1 MPYSHEKF
9 PVLFARNV
17 RHEERGHAFANS
29 ASGARECFRRAG
41 RLRCALQVGLGN
53 GVVLIPC
60 AGLCPLVGEYRDV
73 AVAVAVEIL
82 DASPITR
89 MVQVFGYVTS
99 ASALHVRFGPIATEL
114 MRRNELTRRARTGL
128 MHRSKQRCSI
138 TSPKRKPRSLAG
150 LIAPVRFAETVL

>member
-60 AGLCPLVGEYRDV
+60 ASLCPLVGEYRDV

-89 MVQVFGYVTS
+89 MVQVFGYVTLRLTDVTNPATLLP
-99 ASALHVRFGPIATEL
+99 ASWRGS
-114 MRRNELTRRARTGL
+114 RTRHAY
-128 MHRSKQRCSI
+128 RS
-138 TSPKRKPRSLAG
+138 
-150 LIAPVRFAETVL
+150 

>member
-29 ASGARECFRRAG
+29 ASGARECFGRGG
-41 RLRCALQVGLGN
+41 RLRCDCKVGLGN

-89 MVQVFGYVTS
+89 MVQVFGYVTYRDCS
-99 ASALHVRFGPIATEL
+99 FWIFFFMA
-114 MRRNELTRRARTGL
+114 LTRSRRGVTFAKTKAPQ
-128 MHRSKQRCSI
+128 STC
-138 TSPKRKPRSLAG
+138 
-150 LIAPVRFAETVL
+150 LI